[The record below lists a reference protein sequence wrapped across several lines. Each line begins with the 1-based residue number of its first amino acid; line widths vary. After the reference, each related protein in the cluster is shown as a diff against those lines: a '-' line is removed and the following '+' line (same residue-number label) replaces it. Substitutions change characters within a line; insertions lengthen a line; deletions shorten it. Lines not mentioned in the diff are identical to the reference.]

1 MSFLLC
7 QRIEDEAIALGC
19 SQDAFP
25 CDLRKQIAMGTRLL
39 KTCPEG
45 FRAFLEF
52 DAFSRRAGLQS
63 TKCFFFET
71 WCSIDFWVK
80 KGGVF
85 FSQAGLWAMMR
96 SFTTCVLATDMLITS
111 DKRHFVT
118 LLHAF

>member
-1 MSFLLC
+1 MHTMVSISSLLC

-39 KTCPEG
+39 KTRPEG

-71 WCSIDFWVK
+71 WCSIDFLGEERWR
-80 KGGVF
+80 F
-85 FSQAGLWAMMR
+85 F
-96 SFTTCVLATDMLITS
+96 FTGRFVGNDAILHDMCSSHGYVDNI
-111 DKRHFVT
+111 
-118 LLHAF
+118 